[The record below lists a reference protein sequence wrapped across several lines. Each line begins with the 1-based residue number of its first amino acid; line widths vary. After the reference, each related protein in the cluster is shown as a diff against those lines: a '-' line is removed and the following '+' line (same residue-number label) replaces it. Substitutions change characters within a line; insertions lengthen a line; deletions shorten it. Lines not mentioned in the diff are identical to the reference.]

1 MRLVRCP
8 CGCGHVFDAD
18 DAAVRVAD
26 LSPGAVA
33 LLTYAPSHFRRGN
46 PASIR
51 LLAELSGYSTW
62 RVQQV
67 LPELVRAGYVAR
79 VPYGKQ
85 GTRWQYV
92 GVPTMILAAGPLLRA
107 A

>member
-1 MRLVRCP
+1 MHLVKCP

-18 DAAVRVAD
+18 DARVQVAA

-33 LLTYAPSHFRRGN
+33 LLTYAPSHFRRGK
-46 PASIR
+46 PASVR
-51 LLAELSGYSTW
+51 LLGDLRGYSKSRAW
-62 RVQQV
+62 QV
-67 LPELVRAGYVAR
+67 LHELERAGYVAR
-79 VPYGKQ
+79 VPFGRQ
-85 GTRWQYV
+85 GTRSQFV

>member
-46 PASIR
+46 PASVG
-51 LLAELSGYSTW
+51 LLADLSGYSKSRAW
-62 RVQQV
+62 QV
-67 LPELVRAGYVAR
+67 LHELEREGYVAR